1 MNMGENWSAYAGCF
15 LGLAVGD
22 AMGLAVDDKTWE
34 EIRTTYGPNGLLG
47 YDLLN
52 GCAEVTS
59 YTQVAA
65 YTANALLV
73 ANSRGKTDGYIR
85 YIILALREWAK
96 RQHFPRL
103 PEKSPLW
110 VSQLP
115 QLRRKACRD
124 ARMLDALRAE
134 TPGTIQTPINN
145 ASSPGAMPVAVAV
158 ALFFDP
164 QRMEPAQ
171 VGTLAAEAVALTHGN
186 PEVFLSGVVL
196 AYSIAGILHQPECP
210 LKEQF
215 VQACAAMQGQFGTLF
230 PLQSK
235 LVAQRV
241 HAAIRLAADKEAE
254 PRQCMERLVC
264 YTCAECLSGA
274 IYACLKAS
282 EDFDGAM
289 ILAVNHSGL
298 SCATGAITGAVIGAY
313 LGIEAL
319 PDFYL
324 ESLEAKAPLEQLAKD
339 LTMGGL
345 TAGLFDDD
353 WDQRYVQGIPTM

>member
-1 MNMGENWSAYAGCF
+1 MSEKWSAYAGCF

-22 AMGLAVDDKTWE
+22 AMGLAVDDKTWD
-34 EIRTTYGPNGLLG
+34 EICAAYGPNGLLG

-65 YTANALLV
+65 YVANALLV

-85 YIILALREWAK
+85 YITLALREWAK

-124 ARMLDALRAE
+124 ARMLDALRME
-134 TPGTIQTPINN
+134 TLGTMQVPINS
-145 ASSPGAMPVAVAV
+145 ASSPGAMPVAAAI
-158 ALFFDP
+158 ALFFEP
-164 QRMEPAQ
+164 ERMEPAQ
-171 VGTLAAEAVALTHGN
+171 VGTLAAESLALTHGN

-196 AYSIAGILHQPECP
+196 AYSIAGILHQPECA

-215 VQACAAMQGQFGTLF
+215 VQANAAMQAQFGSLF
-230 PLQSK
+230 PQQSQA
-235 LVAQRV
+235 VAQRV
-241 HAAIRLAADKEAE
+241 NAAIRLAADKEAQ
-254 PRQCMERLVC
+254 PRQCMERLGC
-264 YTCAECLSGA
+264 YTCAECLAGA
-274 IYACLKAS
+274 VYACLKSS
-282 EDFDGAM
+282 EDFDSAM

-298 SCATGAITGAVIGAY
+298 SCATGAITGAIIGAY
-313 LGIEAL
+313 LGCEAL

-324 ESLEAKAPLEQLAKD
+324 ESLEAKEPLEQLAKD
-339 LTMGGL
+339 LTMGAL

>member
-1 MNMGENWSAYAGCF
+1 MGEKWSAYAGCF

-34 EIRTTYGPNGLLG
+34 EICESYGPKGLLG

-52 GCAEVTS
+52 GYAEVTS

-65 YTANALLV
+65 YVANALLV
-73 ANSRGKTDGYIR
+73 ANSRGRTDGYVR
-85 YIILALREWAK
+85 YVTLALREWAK
-96 RQHFPRL
+96 RQHFPRS
-103 PEKSPLW
+103 PDKSPLW

-115 QLRRKACRD
+115 QLRRRACRD
-124 ARMLDALRAE
+124 ARMLDALRWD
-134 TPGTIQTPINN
+134 TLGTIQNPINN
-145 ASSPGAMPVAVAV
+145 ATSPGSMPVAVAI

-164 QRMEPAQ
+164 RHMEPPQ
-171 VGTLAAEAVALTHGN
+171 VGTLTAEAMALTHGN

-196 AYSIAGILHQPECP
+196 AYAIAGILHQPECP

-215 VQACAAMQGQFGTLF
+215 LQATAAMQAQFGSRF
-230 PLQSK
+230 PQAQSI
-235 LVAQRV
+235 AQRV
-241 HAAIRLAADKEAE
+241 NWAIRLAENAKTE
-254 PRQCMERLVC
+254 PLVCMEQLTC
-264 YTCAECLSGA
+264 YTCTECLAGA
-274 IYACLKAS
+274 VYASLKCP
-282 EDFDGAM
+282 EDFDAAM
-289 ILAVNHSGL
+289 ILAVTHSGL
-298 SCATGAITGAVIGAY
+298 SAATGAITGAIIGAR

-324 ESLEAKAPLEQLAKD
+324 ESLEAKEPLEQLAKD

-353 WDQRYVQGIPTM
+353 WDQRYVQGIPNM